1 VRCKPSRPR
10 GPRGRHADRV
20 GSVFRRTASLRD
32 RSSCHRTPG
41 APVAPDDSTTAA
53 TTKSRK
59 RCIGKLSILLMR
71 TLTRSHAC
79 GPQARRSVPKGGDLP
94 AARGSTF
101 QGRPSHRPS
110 RGRRRRRIGGMPILT
125 ESEVAKSRRQ
135 AHDNDACGFAHGT
148 IAHRGMHPCHA
159 AKLRRDRALRD
170 QRRDGDE
177 RGTVMRGVMS
187 GTGGPISGEGC
198 WLRPDQWRTW
208 CYGIFRCRVPAGR
221 AREARHVF
229 TSGVMTIDA

>member
-1 VRCKPSRPR
+1 MQAEPAARPAWASCRQGRVSLPANCKPE
-10 GPRGRHADRV
+10 G
-20 GSVFRRTASLRD
+20 
-32 RSSCHRTPG
+32 
-41 APVAPDDSTTAA
+41 
-53 TTKSRK
+53 
-59 RCIGKLSILLMR
+59 SILLPSHPWGPCCPRRFHHSRHDEEPETLHWKTVDLADADANAVACMR
-71 TLTRSHAC
+71 PAGAKIRSQRGRLAC
-79 GPQARRSVPKGGDLP
+79 CKRVDFP
-94 AARGSTF
+94 
-101 QGRPSHRPS
+101 GRPSHRPS